1 VAPGGCQPA
10 WLVSPGCAARPLVR
24 GLHTCQVVEW
34 ILARGD
40 RDALL
45 FRIAAGILILNL
57 LDAVLTLGVIHAGA
71 ATEAN
76 PLMDVSLG
84 WGGIWFIVI
93 KLSLVSLG
101 VQLLWN
107 LRRTRLAAIGLFGM
121 CLFYGAVVMYQLTAI
136 GSAA

>member
-1 VAPGGCQPA
+1 
-10 WLVSPGCAARPLVR
+10 
-24 GLHTCQVVEW
+24 VEW

-45 FRIAAGILILNL
+45 FRIAAGILVLNL

-76 PLMDVSLG
+76 PLMAVSLG

-107 LRRTRLAAIGLFGM
+107 LRRMRLAALGLFVM

-136 GSAA
+136 GRVA

>member
-1 VAPGGCQPA
+1 M
-10 WLVSPGCAARPLVR
+10 
-24 GLHTCQVVEW
+24 HTCQVVQW
-34 ILARGD
+34 VLARSD

-57 LDAVLTLGVIHAGA
+57 LDAVLTLAVVHAGV

-84 WGGIWFIVI
+84 WGGIWFVAV
-93 KLSLVSLG
+93 KLTLVSLG
-101 VQLLWN
+101 VQLLWS
-107 LRRTRLAAIGLFGM
+107 LRHARLAVIGLFGM
-121 CLFYGAVVMYQLTAI
+121 CLFYGAVVVYQLTAI

>member
-1 VAPGGCQPA
+1 MAPGGCSLTC
-10 WLVSPGCAARPLVR
+10 LVSPGCAAGPLVR
-24 GLHTCQVVEW
+24 SLHTCPVVEW

-40 RDALL
+40 REALL
-45 FRIAAGILILNL
+45 FRIAACILVLNL
-57 LDAVLTLGVIHAGA
+57 FDAVLTLAVIHAGA

-76 PLMDVSLG
+76 PLMAISLG
-84 WGGIWFIVI
+84 WGGVWFIVI

-107 LRRTRLAAIGLFGM
+107 LRRMRLAVLGLFAM

-136 GSAA
+136 GRVA